1 MKAKLAKKKP
11 RQIYLFKRGNT
22 DGVREDM
29 ENLYRNS
36 FQGSD
41 DTIPVE
47 LMRDTFKE
55 NMIDSINKHI
65 PKKTTSKRWHLPYI
79 TKEIKSL
86 IRSKKKL
93 YNKAKKSN
101 DESTWNKF
109 KKLRQHIKLKL
120 KDAHDNYI
128 NDLLKVDT
136 VNEETS
142 QPKLTIGKR
151 LWTYIGSQR
160 KDQIGIP
167 ILKDGEA
174 EITDSK
180 MKAELLSKQYETV
193 FTEDD
198 TSKRLPD
205 ATQHPVE
212 RIEDL
217 HVSVVGVQNLLNSLN
232 PKKANGPDQLP
243 IRILKE
249 TANETA
255 PILHVIF
262 MASLQQ
268 GAVPKDWRSANVV
281 PVFKKGN
288 HLSAE
293 NYRPISLT
301 SICSKVLEHIIYKL
315 IMAHCEK
322 HNILVD

>member
-1 MKAKLAKKKP
+1 M
-11 RQIYLFKRGNT
+11 T
-22 DGVREDM
+22 
-29 ENLYRNS
+29 
-36 FQGSD
+36 
-41 DTIPVE
+41 
-47 LMRDTFKE
+47 
-55 NMIDSINKHI
+55 
-65 PKKTTSKRWHLPYI
+65 
-79 TKEIKSL
+79 
-86 IRSKKKL
+86 
-93 YNKAKKSN
+93 
-101 DESTWNKF
+101 
-109 KKLRQHIKLKL
+109 
-120 KDAHDNYI
+120 
-128 NDLLKVDT
+128 
-136 VNEETS
+136 
-142 QPKLTIGKR
+142 KLTIGKR
-151 LWTYIGSQR
+151 LWAYIRSQR

-193 FTEDD
+193 FTEED

-205 ATQHPVE
+205 ATQYPVE

-217 HVSVVGVQNLLNSLN
+217 NVSVVGVQNLLNSLN

-249 TANETA
+249 TANEIA

-281 PVFKKGN
+281 PVFKKVN
-288 HLSAE
+288 RLSAE

-301 SICSKVLEHIIYKL
+301 SICSKVLEL
-315 IMAHCEK
+315 AHYLQT
-322 HNILVD
+322 HNGSL